1 MKNIFKFFFHKL
13 IMNIEL
19 LPHLPYEIILT
30 YLDEKSLRLYD
41 TSLLNKERRV
51 SYLYNLKNYISN
63 YNVIS
68 EWRFNKGI
76 QSRNETCYYQN
87 LDLVSPICDRLY
99 VISYRHKHSYKCLCK
114 YCKRSSRIINFV
126 NHTITYLLFDFS
138 HATNL
143 YLYINDINANNLR
156 ELIIVNIEGINLE
169 IFRNLSLKCPKI
181 EKINIFRSSS
191 IDIVTIKKMINN
203 NNIVINVKM

>member
-1 MKNIFKFFFHKL
+1 
-13 IMNIEL
+13 MNIEL
-19 LPHLPYEIILT
+19 LPPLPYEIILT

-76 QSRNETCYYQN
+76 QSRNETCYHHN
-87 LDLVSPICDRLY
+87 LDLVSPICDRLC
-99 VISYRHKHSYKCLCK
+99 VISYRHRHRYRCQCK
-114 YCKRSSRIINFV
+114 YCNTRIINFV
-126 NHTITYLLFDFS
+126 NHSITYLLFDFS

-156 ELIIVNIEGINLE
+156 ELILINIEGINLE
-169 IFRNLSLKCPKI
+169 IFRNLSLKYPKI
-181 EKINIFRSSS
+181 EKINIFRS
-191 IDIVTIKKMINN
+191 DKLKDDIKKMMI